1 MNQRLQDAHFEQNQ
15 KIQAADDKFKRME
28 EDYMLQLR
36 RQHDRIQ
43 QLEGKTLPDKIRLVP
58 TEVGQDTEDGISMG
72 PSGGQSRQGTKM
84 KGSPSP
90 GKQSEFKRESQ

>member
-36 RQHDRIQ
+36 R
-43 QLEGKTLPDKIRLVP
+43 
-58 TEVGQDTEDGISMG
+58 
-72 PSGGQSRQGTKM
+72 
-84 KGSPSP
+84 
-90 GKQSEFKRESQ
+90 